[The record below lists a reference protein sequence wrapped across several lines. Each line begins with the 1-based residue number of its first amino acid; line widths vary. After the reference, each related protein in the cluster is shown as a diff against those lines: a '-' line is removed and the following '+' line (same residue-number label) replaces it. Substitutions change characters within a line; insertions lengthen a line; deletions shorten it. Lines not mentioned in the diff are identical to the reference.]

1 MADKKYIVMGTV
13 HAVEKK
19 GGKKVVL
26 LRDTEPQSVPASLV
40 KELLEEGLIAESGDS
55 EEAPAPP
62 KKGKASAKPKTAPVV
77 PTTTPPA
84 PDDDDSDEDG
94 AEDDDDSDDSDDSD
108 NAGGGDGGSG
118 D

>member
-1 MADKKYIVMGTV
+1 MADKKYIVIGTV

-26 LRDTEPQSVPASLV
+26 LRSTEPQPVPASLV

-62 KKGKASAKPKTAPVV
+62 KKGKTSAKPKTAPVV

-94 AEDDDDSDDSDDSD
+94 AEDDDDTDDSD
-108 NAGGGDGGSG
+108 NAGGGDGGHGSG